1 MYMADRASRSKRR
14 EMFESE
20 KKKKETNVEIG
31 ARIGTT

>member
-20 KKKKETNVEIG
+20 KKKETNVEIG